1 MEEIRQLLQAVLNI
15 DFIRAVISNPRGKEG
30 IIRVK
35 VRPLEKKGKL
45 LFQFESFTEK
55 QAFHR
60 NLEKEEAQEQFL
72 AYAEQFRQMQIETV
86 EEEYTVLISKK
97 GKVTVRKKRRKE
109 KAQAADLAHN
119 RRKHYILEE
128 GTVVPFLKDLGVMTE
143 DGKIVRTKT
152 DKFRQINRFLEF
164 VEDILP
170 GLDRGRELTI
180 LDFGCGKSY
189 LTFAMYYYL
198 HELKGYDIRIIGLD
212 LKQDVISH
220 CQQLAE
226 RYGYGKLTFLVGDI
240 ADYDGVDRVD
250 MVVTLHACDT
260 ATDYALAKAVG
271 WDAKVILSAPCCQ
284 HELNAQL
291 GGERGCEERRV
302 SGEKTVCSE
311 SPAWETLAPVLD
323 YGLLRER
330 FAALVTDGLRAK
342 YLERAGYETQVLE
355 FIDMEHTPKNILLRA
370 VKKGKGNSDA
380 NDRKKGKAAEEINK
394 CEQFLQADLTLGRL
408 LSHKKGE

>member
-30 IIRVK
+30 ITRVK

-128 GTVVPFLKDLGVMTE
+128 GRAVPFLKDLGVMTE

-271 WDAKVILSAPCCQ
+271 WDAKVILSVPCCQ

-291 GGERGCEERRV
+291 GGERGCEERRM
-302 SGEKTVCSE
+302 SGEKTMCSE